1 MKRLE
6 RLSYYEV
13 EAIVDSKPDGQGS
26 TLYLVKW
33 KNWPPET
40 NTWEPVKHL
49 STVKPLIRDFHNAQ
63 KAPQTN
69 AAPAEQVKRKR
80 GRPRIIREPATTDA
94 KQ

>member
-13 EAIVDSKPDGQGS
+13 EAIVDSKLDELGN
-26 TLYLVKW
+26 TVYLVKW

-49 STVKPLIRDFHNAQ
+49 STVKSLIKDFHNNAKIASTQ
-63 KAPQTN
+63 PPATN
-69 AAPAEQVKRKR
+69 AAATGEVVKRKR
-80 GRPRIIREPATTDA
+80 GRPRIIR
-94 KQ
+94 